1 MIGLKRGTVKL
12 CEHDK
17 EWEVE
22 ALNTISRLKKILR
35 NVIKDIQ
42 HVGSTSISSIKAKP
56 IIDIAVAV
64 DDFNDILAFEE
75 ALKNDGFYY
84 RPNAGASIKN
94 QLLFAC
100 GSYYDGTG

>member
-1 MIGLKRGTVKL
+1 M
-12 CEHDK
+12 
-17 EWEVE
+17 
-22 ALNTISRLKKILR
+22 ALL
-35 NVIKDIQ
+35 
-42 HVGSTSISSIKAKP
+42 SSIKAKP

-100 GSYYDGTG
+100 GSYYEDKLVAAPEGIRFTKEEITKAVYFQEQFYEYEIEICA